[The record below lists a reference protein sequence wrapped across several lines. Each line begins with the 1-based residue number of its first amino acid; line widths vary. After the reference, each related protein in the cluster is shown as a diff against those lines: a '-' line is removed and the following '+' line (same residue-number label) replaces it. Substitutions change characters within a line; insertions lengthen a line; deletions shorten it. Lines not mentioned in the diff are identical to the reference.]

1 MFKKHELFIAKK
13 FFFAKKKEKFIS
25 INVIFSLIGITLGV
39 ATLII
44 VMSVFNGFRSELV
57 KRILGINAHI
67 TIYSAEKRLSNH
79 QEIIKQLKSLP
90 NIVKVNPLIDAHAM
104 VNKDNISAASLIKGI
119 AYKDLLNKPLINNN
133 IIAGDI
139 NNLQIK
145 NNIVIGDRLAR
156 KLGVKIG
163 DIVSLVAPQ
172 MRSTVMGMVPRIK
185 DYKIG
190 AIFSIGM
197 HEYDSSV
204 IFMPLSAAQLL
215 FAYKNDISAI
225 EVMTKNSENSYNTA
239 TNIFEHFVAQNI
251 MLSVNDWQQ
260 LNSSFINA
268 LKVERNVMFLILSLI
283 IIVAAFNIISSLI
296 MLVNDKLKHIAL
308 LRTMGLSTGAVTRIF
323 FINGALIGLIG
334 TLIGSVLGTLFSYNI
349 DNIKKSLESLTG
361 ATLFDPLIY
370 FLTDLPAE
378 INPLTILLVILI
390 SLLICFLA
398 AIYPAR
404 KAAKLQPVEILRYE

>member
-1 MFKKHELFIAKK
+1 
-13 FFFAKKKEKFIS
+13 
-25 INVIFSLIGITLGV
+25 
-39 ATLII
+39 
-44 VMSVFNGFRSELV
+44 
-57 KRILGINAHI
+57 
-67 TIYSAEKRLSNH
+67 
-79 QEIIKQLKSLP
+79 
-90 NIVKVNPLIDAHAM
+90 
-104 VNKDNISAASLIKGI
+104 
-119 AYKDLLNKPLINNN
+119 
-133 IIAGDI
+133 
-139 NNLQIK
+139 
-145 NNIVIGDRLAR
+145 
-156 KLGVKIG
+156 
-163 DIVSLVAPQ
+163 
-172 MRSTVMGMVPRIK
+172 
-185 DYKIG
+185 
-190 AIFSIGM
+190 
-197 HEYDSSV
+197 
-204 IFMPLSAAQLL
+204 
-215 FAYKNDISAI
+215 
-225 EVMTKNSENSYNTA
+225 MTKNSENSYNTA